1 MGTFLM
7 GGSNLLASAG
17 WATFDTV
24 VDYQDPEDQE
34 AIQVVQLVQLAAIA
48 VQVKHGNISALNK
61 AVNLPSWKR
70 IAVDIEH
77 IASGHMIGGERV
89 SSLKLYFQK
98 ISANLKFKN

>member
-34 AIQVVQLVQLAAIA
+34 AMVQLVQLAAIA